1 MMAAAAHFG
10 PHERGEKEDETRLQ
24 ERISVSR
31 ARWSAYGFRSERLVL
46 RTDDLDHWLDR
57 VEAGRPAS
65 VFTDDVEDTR
75 NALQQ
80 IAESETEPAR
90 VVTLSWQRV
99 PALGN
104 ELGLLVTALAKATLE
119 LYPSLYGLTQATR
132 ERWEESDLETAAHE
146 ITRRIPPVLG
156 TACRQI
162 LAACHQG
169 KAPNIKKLS
178 NSEQVHQLAL
188 AIEPDRLLLLIAVHD
203 AEASK
208 VSLRALAQ
216 GAEWLATNTR
226 SRVILVL
233 PTALSNESELDHVT
247 YTACLFS
254 WPVEAEAPAP
264 TLVRLGVPPDTKK
277 YDPADAVVSVSPVPG
292 RPHPGSEAEQLLYEH
307 ICSDAELSG
316 LFYFNWPVSTRY
328 DTRPIVDLFWEAGRL
343 VVEIDGQDHCALGK
357 FIRDRRR
364 DFELFMSGSRV
375 IRFTRFNVLE
385 SPDQVLKDLRDA
397 VRYLGTPEKQ
407 A

>member
-1 MMAAAAHFG
+1 M
-10 PHERGEKEDETRLQ
+10 L
-24 ERISVSR
+24 R
-31 ARWSAYGFRSERLVL
+31 A
-46 RTDDLDHWLDR
+46 DDLDLWLDS
-57 VEAGRPAS
+57 VEPGRPAS
-65 VFTDDVEDTR
+65 VFTDDVADTHR
-75 NALQQ
+75 ALQQ

-90 VVTLSWQRV
+90 VVTLTWQRV

-119 LYPSLYGLTQATR
+119 LYPSLYGLTQTTR
-132 ERWEESDLETAAHE
+132 ERWTESDLETAAHE

-162 LAACHQG
+162 LAACQQG
-169 KAPNIKKLS
+169 HAPSIKKLS

-188 AIEPDRLLLLIAVHD
+188 AIQPDRLILLIAVHD

-226 SRVILVL
+226 SRVVLVL
-233 PTALSNESELDHVT
+233 PTALSNQSELDHVT

-254 WPVEAEAPAP
+254 SPVEPEVAVPLPLSPEVP
-264 TLVRLGVPPDTKK
+264 TKAMKGNLT
-277 YDPADAVVSVSPVPG
+277 DALVSVSPVPG
-292 RPHPGSEAEQLLYEH
+292 RPHPGSEAEQLLCH
-307 ICSDAELSG
+307 QICSDAELAP
-316 LFYFNWPVSTRY
+316 LFRFNWPVKTRY
-328 DTRPIVDLFWEAGRL
+328 NTSPIVDLLWDAGRL
-343 VVEIDGQDHCALGK
+343 VVEIDGTDHCVLGQ

-364 DFELFMSGSRV
+364 DFELVMSGYRV
-375 IRFTRFNVLE
+375 IRFTRFKVLE
-385 SPDQVLKDLRDA
+385 SPDQVLNDLRDA

>member
-1 MMAAAAHFG
+1 
-10 PHERGEKEDETRLQ
+10 
-24 ERISVSR
+24 
-31 ARWSAYGFRSERLVL
+31 VL
-46 RTDDLDHWLDR
+46 RADDLDQWLDK
-57 VEAGRPAS
+57 VEPGRPAS
-65 VFTDDVEDTR
+65 VFTDDVADTH

-80 IAESETEPAR
+80 IAESETDPAR

-119 LYPSLYGLTQATR
+119 LYPSLYGLTQTTR
-132 ERWEESDLETAAHE
+132 ERWTESDLETAAHE

-162 LAACHQG
+162 LAACHHG
-169 KAPNIKKLS
+169 HAPNIKKLS
-178 NSEQVHQLAL
+178 NSEQIHQLAL
-188 AIEPDRLLLLIAVHD
+188 AIQPGRLILLIAVHD

-226 SRVILVL
+226 SRVVLVL
-233 PTALSNESELDHVT
+233 PTALCNESALDHVT

-254 WPVEAEAPAP
+254 SLVEPEVAAPPPVEVPIKSQKTDP
-264 TLVRLGVPPDTKK
+264 T
-277 YDPADAVVSVSPVPG
+277 DPLVSVSPVLG
-292 RPHPGSEAEQLLYEH
+292 KPHPGSEAEQLLYNH
-307 ICSDAELSG
+307 ICSDAELAP
-316 LFYFNWPVSTRY
+316 LFRFNWQVKTQY
-328 DTRPIVDLFWEAGRL
+328 DTSPIVDLLWEAGRL
-343 VVEIDGQDHCALGK
+343 VVEIDGKDHCSLGQ

-364 DFELFMSGSRV
+364 DFELLMSGYQV
-375 IRFTRFNVLE
+375 IRFTRYKVLE
-385 SPDQVLKDLRDA
+385 SPDQVLNDLRDA
-397 VRYLGTPEKQ
+397 VRYLGTPEKK

>member
-1 MMAAAAHFG
+1 M
-10 PHERGEKEDETRLQ
+10 
-24 ERISVSR
+24 
-31 ARWSAYGFRSERLVL
+31 L
-46 RTDDLDHWLDR
+46 REDDLDQWLER
-57 VEAGRPAS
+57 VEPGRPAS
-65 VFTDDVEDTR
+65 VFTDDVADTH

-104 ELGLLVTALAKATLE
+104 ELGLLVTALAKATLD
-119 LYPSLYGLTQATR
+119 LYPSLYGLMHTTR
-132 ERWEESDLETAAHE
+132 ERWTESDLETAAHD
-146 ITRRIPPVLG
+146 ITRRIPAVLG

-169 KAPNIKKLS
+169 QVPSIKKLS

-188 AIEPDRLLLLIAVHD
+188 AIQPDRLILLIAVHD

-208 VSLRALAQ
+208 TSLRALAQ
-216 GAEWLATNTR
+216 GAEWLAINTR
-226 SRVILVL
+226 SRVVLVL
-233 PTALSNESELDHVT
+233 PTALSAATELDHVT

-254 WPVEAEAPAP
+254 SPTEHEALTPPPRPLEVSTKAKKHAPTEAEV
-264 TLVRLGVPPDTKK
+264 L
-277 YDPADAVVSVSPVPG
+277 VSPVLG
-292 RPHPGSEAEQLLYEH
+292 KPHPRSEAEKLLFEH
-307 ICSDAELSG
+307 ICRDAELAP
-316 LFYFNWPVSTRY
+316 LFRFNLHVRTRY
-328 DTRPIVDLFWEAGRL
+328 DTSPVVDLLWEAGHL
-343 VVEIDGQDHCALGK
+343 VVEIDGKEHCALGQ

-364 DFELFMSGSRV
+364 DFELLMSGYRV
-375 IRFTRFNVLE
+375 IRFTRFKVLE
-385 SPDQVLKDLRDA
+385 SPYQVLNDLRDA